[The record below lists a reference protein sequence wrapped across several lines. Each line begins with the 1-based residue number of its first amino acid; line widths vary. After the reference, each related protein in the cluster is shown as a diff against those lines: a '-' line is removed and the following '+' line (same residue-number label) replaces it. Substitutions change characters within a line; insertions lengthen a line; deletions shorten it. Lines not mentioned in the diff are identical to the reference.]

1 MKKFN
6 GLTKLGVVVVAV
18 AMLSVTVF
26 AASAY
31 SNPAEAVAGLTG
43 RDVDSVITERQE
55 SGESYG
61 TIADKAGVLEAFEA
75 EMLQIRKDII
85 AKRVADGRLTQ
96 ERADEI
102 IAIIEERAA
111 ECDGDCTAED
121 RGFMGQAIGGMF
133 GGMRG
138 GMRGGAG
145 CTIDSDTAVAG
156 QGTAFGGMR
165 GSRSAERGIGQVQA

>member
-1 MKKFN
+1 MKKIN

-18 AMLSVTVF
+18 AMLSVPAF

-43 RDVDSVITERQE
+43 RDLDSVITERQE
-55 SGESYG
+55 SGERYG
-61 TIADKAGVLEAFEA
+61 TIAEKAGVLEAFEA
-75 EMLQIRKDII
+75 EMLQISKDAI
-85 AKRVADGRLTQ
+85 AKRVADGTLTQ

-102 IAIIEERAA
+102 IAIIEERAG
-111 ECDGDCTAED
+111 ECTAETRD
-121 RGFMGQAIGGMF
+121 SMGIGGMF
-133 GGMRG
+133 GGMGG

-156 QGTAFGGMR
+156 QGTGFGGMR
-165 GSRSAERGIGQVQA
+165 GSRTAARGLGQVQAS